1 MIYVAALV
9 LGVVSGLRTFTSIAV
24 LLLSRG
30 GAWGI
35 VAAIAAVGEYAADL
49 MPWIP
54 PRTKLPSIVVRPLSG
69 AFVGYLFC
77 TMHGASGV
85 IGSVGGVIGALAGT
99 YGGYAA
105 RVSLAEK
112 IGAIP
117 AGLAEDVIAI
127 LIALIVVTR

>member
-9 LGVVSGLRTFTSIAV
+9 LGVVSGLRALTSIAV
-24 LLLSRG
+24 LLLYRG
-30 GAWGI
+30 GFWGI
-35 VAAIAAVGEYAADL
+35 VAGIAALGEYVADL

-54 PRTKLPSIVVRPLSG
+54 SRTKLPSIVVRPLSG

-77 TMHGASGV
+77 TMHGASGI
-85 IGSVGGVIGALAGT
+85 IGAVGGVIGALAGT

-105 RVSLAEK
+105 RIALAEK
-112 IGAIP
+112 IGALP

-127 LIALIVVTR
+127 LIAVLVVTR